1 MNAEILAV
9 ALVVELVLA
18 LVSWCE
24 SWIRSGRA
32 MFMHFSGAYLPED
45 AGVME

>member
-18 LVSWCE
+18 LVVWCE
-24 SWIRSGRA
+24 EWIRSGRA
-32 MFMHFSGAYLPED
+32 MFLHFSGAYLPEQ
-45 AGVME
+45 ERE